1 MKLLAIV
8 LALLIE
14 QVRPLAVERWVH
26 APLRR
31 LADACSHRFYAGRTG
46 SAAFVWLACV
56 GSVTLAAF
64 ALSAVLDAVHPVL
77 AILFN
82 LLALYLTL
90 GFRHESHYFTDI
102 HLALGMGELNRARQ
116 LLGQWRGESYAD
128 ATDNEVA
135 RLAVEEALLAAHR
148 NVFGVIFWFV
158 VLPGPA
164 GAVLYRCADFLVR
177 RWRHAASSA
186 ERAVLARFSRR
197 AFEILD
203 WIPARL
209 TGITFAIVGNFE
221 DALLCWRTQVAQW
234 ADSSSGIVL
243 ASGGGALGLR
253 LGLPI
258 RESGV
263 LVERPELGAGEDVR
277 VESMQGVI
285 GLIWRALLMCVL
297 VLTLVSVVA
306 WVAP

>member
-14 QVRPLAVERWVH
+14 QVRPLAVARWVH
-26 APLRR
+26 APLRSV
-31 LADACSHRFYAGRTG
+31 ADACSHRFYAGRTG

-56 GSVTLAAF
+56 GSMTLAT
-64 ALSAVLDAVHPVL
+64 LVLNGVLGAVHPVL
-77 AILFN
+77 AVLFN
-82 LLALYLTL
+82 LLVLYLTL

-102 HLALGMGELNRARQ
+102 HLALGMGELDRARQ
-116 LLGQWRGESYAD
+116 LLGQWRGESYPD
-128 ATDNEVA
+128 ATDDEVA

-164 GAVLYRCADFLVR
+164 GAVMYRCADFLVR
-177 RWRHAASSA
+177 RWRTTLSSVEHAA
-186 ERAVLARFSRR
+186 LDRFSRR
-197 AFEILD
+197 AFALID
-203 WIPARL
+203 WAPARL

-221 DALLCWRTQVAQW
+221 DAILCWRTQAAKW

-258 RESGV
+258 RQSGQ

-285 GLIWRALLMCVL
+285 GLLWRALLMCVL
-297 VLTLVSVVA
+297 VLTLMYVVV